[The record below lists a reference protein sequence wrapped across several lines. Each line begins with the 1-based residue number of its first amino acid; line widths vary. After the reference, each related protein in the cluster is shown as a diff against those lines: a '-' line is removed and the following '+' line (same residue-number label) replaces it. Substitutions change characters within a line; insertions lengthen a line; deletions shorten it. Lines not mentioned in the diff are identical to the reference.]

1 MGVFFALAFLILIFL
16 VGVGPLVGGIIGLC
30 AIRKKEMRRK
40 GLAVGLLVTLL
51 VFGALLTLLPVGFV
65 GFVLLSNFRMDT
77 SVVETGVAI
86 EEPGY
91 PGETFTADGVVY
103 KMLPV
108 CFDFE
113 YCQDHSEPA
122 FTYTWED
129 ILGNDVPG
137 NLFRVE
143 NPQNLDLIWDGCD
156 LLYCPADQIVPFM
169 TYYSTMGDV
178 QWTCFNTA
186 LIESDIWDSVEVS
199 EPYVESIQA
208 LPELWCSAEEDV
220 EIPGNALELWI
231 TGMIDD
237 DFILDMSFTVTLTE
251 TEAYLVR
258 REETVVNAND
268 NGIVK
273 YGIPLSDELFS
284 AFNALTTAQ
293 N

>member
-1 MGVFFALAFLILIFL
+1 MIIFALVLLGL
-16 VGVGPLVGGIIGLC
+16 VLLLGLAALVGGIVGLC
-30 AIRKKEMRRK
+30 LIGKKPVQRK
-40 GLAVGLLVTLL
+40 GLATGLLVALM
-51 VFGALLTLLPVGFV
+51 VVGALMTLLPVGFV
-65 GFVLLSNFRMDT
+65 GFVLLSNFRTDIIAEST
-77 SVVETGVAI
+77 NVAI

-91 PGETFTADGVVY
+91 PGETFTADGVFY
-103 KMLPV
+103 ELLPV
-108 CFDFE
+108 YIDFE
-113 YCQDHSEPA
+113 YCSDHSEPV
-122 FTYTWED
+122 FTYTWKD
-129 ILGNDVPG
+129 ILGRNVPG

-143 NPQNLDLIWDGCD
+143 NPQKLDLIWDGCD
-156 LLYCPADQIVPFM
+156 LLYCPTDQIDPFM

-199 EPYVESIQA
+199 EPYLESIQA
-208 LPELWCSAEEDV
+208 LPKLWCSAEEDV

-237 DFILDMSFTVTLTE
+237 DFILDMSFTVALTE

-273 YGIPLSDELFS
+273 YGILLSDELFTG
-284 AFNALTTAQ
+284 FNALATTQ

>member
-1 MGVFFALAFLILIFL
+1 MIIFALVLLGL
-16 VGVGPLVGGIIGLC
+16 VLLLGLAALVGGIVGLC
-30 AIRKKEMRRK
+30 LIGKKPVQRK
-40 GLAVGLLVTLL
+40 GLATGLLVALM
-51 VFGALLTLLPVGFV
+51 VVGALMMILPVGVV
-65 GFVLLSNFRMDT
+65 GLALLPNFQMNI
-77 SVVETGVAI
+77 SVVETDVAI

-91 PGETFTADGVVY
+91 PGESFTADGVFY
-103 KMLPV
+103 ELLPV

-113 YCQDHSEPA
+113 YCQDHSEPV
-122 FTYTWED
+122 FTYTWKD
-129 ILGNDVPG
+129 ILGRDVPG

-156 LLYCPADQIVPFM
+156 VLYCPTDQIDPFM
-169 TYYSTMGDV
+169 TYYSTTGDV

-208 LPELWCSAEEDV
+208 LPKLWCSAEEDV

-237 DFILDMSFTVTLTE
+237 DFILDMSFTVALTE

-273 YGIPLSDELFS
+273 YGILLSDELFTG
-284 AFNALTTAQ
+284 FNALATTQ

>member
-1 MGVFFALAFLILIFL
+1 MIIFALVLLGL
-16 VGVGPLVGGIIGLC
+16 VLLLGLAALVSGIVGLC
-30 AIRKKEMRRK
+30 LIGKKPVQRK
-40 GLAVGLLVTLL
+40 GLATGLLVTLL
-51 VFGALLTLLPVGFV
+51 VFGALMTLLPVGFV
-65 GFVLLSNFRMDT
+65 GFVLLSNFRMDA
-77 SVVETGVAI
+77 SVVETGIAI

-108 CFDFE
+108 YFDFE
-113 YCQDHSEPA
+113 YCQDHSEPV

-156 LLYCPADQIVPFM
+156 LLYCPADQTEAFM

-178 QWTCFNTA
+178 RWTCFNTA

-199 EPYVESIQA
+199 DSYVDSIQA

-258 REETVVNAND
+258 REETVENAND

-284 AFNALTTAQ
+284 AFNALAIAQ

>member
-1 MGVFFALAFLILIFL
+1 MIIFALVLLGL
-16 VGVGPLVGGIIGLC
+16 VLLLGLAALVGGIAGLC
-30 AIRKKEMRRK
+30 LIGKKPVQRK
-40 GLAVGLLVTLL
+40 GLATGLLIALMV
-51 VFGALLTLLPVGFV
+51 VGALMTLLPVGFV
-65 GFVLLSNFRMDT
+65 GFVLLSNFRMDA
-77 SVVETGVAI
+77 SVVETGIAI

-103 KMLPV
+103 ELLPV
-108 CFDFE
+108 YFDFE
-113 YCQDHSEPA
+113 YCQDHSEPV

-156 LLYCPADQIVPFM
+156 LLYCPADQIEAFM
-169 TYYSTMGDV
+169 TYYSTMGDI

-258 REETVVNAND
+258 REETVVNTND
-268 NGIVK
+268 NEIVK

-284 AFNALTTAQ
+284 AFNALATAQ

>member
-1 MGVFFALAFLILIFL
+1 MGVVFALVLLVLIFL
-16 VGVGPLVGGIIGLC
+16 GGVTPLVGGIVGLC
-30 AIRKKEMRRK
+30 VIRKKEMRRK
-40 GLAVGLLVTLL
+40 GLVTGLLVTLL
-51 VFGALLTLLPVGFV
+51 VFGALMTLLPVGFV
-65 GFVLLSNFRMDT
+65 GFVLLSNFRTDIIAEST
-77 SVVETGVAI
+77 NAAI
-86 EEPGY
+86 EGAGY

-103 KMLPV
+103 EMLPV
-108 CFDFE
+108 YIDFE
-113 YCQDHSEPA
+113 YCSDNSEPV
-122 FTYTWED
+122 FTYTWKD
-129 ILGNDVPG
+129 ILGRDVPG

-156 LLYCPADQIVPFM
+156 VLYCPTDQIDPFM

-186 LIESDIWDSVEVS
+186 LFESDIWDSVEVS

-208 LPELWCSAEEDV
+208 LPKLWCSAEEDV

-237 DFILDMSFTVTLTE
+237 DFILDMSFTVALTE

-273 YGIPLSDELFS
+273 YGILLSDELFTG
-284 AFNALTTAQ
+284 FNALATTQ